1 MDRRFDVCMLIFACF
16 CACVNTCVIMTQLG
30 GCQVSKDTKDLGGYL
45 GTYPITR
52 KGADRWS
59 IPMRIEWFYVDH

>member
-1 MDRRFDVCMLIFACF
+1 
-16 CACVNTCVIMTQLG
+16 MTQLG
-30 GCQVSKDTKDLGGYL
+30 DFQASKDTKDLGGCI

-59 IPMRIEWFYVDH
+59 LPMRIEQFYVDQ